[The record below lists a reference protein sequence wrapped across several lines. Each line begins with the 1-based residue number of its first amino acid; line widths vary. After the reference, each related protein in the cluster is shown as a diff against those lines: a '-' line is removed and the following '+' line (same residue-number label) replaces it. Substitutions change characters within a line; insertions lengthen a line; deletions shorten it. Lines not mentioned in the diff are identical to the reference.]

1 MERTE
6 RHGPLMGDNQN
17 SRATTVRIPD
27 RKECLT
33 PDRPRK
39 PTEFC
44 AVAHSEGSG
53 SFAQDAL
60 ETLEILACHGEIPAI
75 KIGKKWRFRGGGLAQ
90 WLSCES
96 GAQLRNR
103 CFVSERAQAHPSVVV
118 HGPPSDSENARGC
131 KGG

>member
-1 MERTE
+1 M

-44 AVAHSEGSG
+44 AVAHSEGSPLCSG
-53 SFAQDAL
+53 CTGNSRNSRLSRRDSSHQDRQKMA
-60 ETLEILACHGEIPAI
+60 
-75 KIGKKWRFRGGGLAQ
+75 
-90 WLSCES
+90 
-96 GAQLRNR
+96 
-103 CFVSERAQAHPSVVV
+103 VSRWWTSSVVV
-118 HGPPSDSENARGC
+118 L
-131 KGG
+131 

>member
-17 SRATTVRIPD
+17 SRATTIRIPD

-53 SFAQDAL
+53 PFARDAL
-60 ETLEILACHGEIPAI
+60 ENS
-75 KIGKKWRFRGGGLAQ
+75 RNSR
-90 WLSCES
+90 LSRRDS
-96 GAQLRNR
+96 SHQD
-103 CFVSERAQAHPSVVV
+103 RAKDGDFAAVARSVVV
-118 HGPPSDSENARGC
+118 L
-131 KGG
+131 